1 MTDST
6 DTTSVAQRFSASLDL
21 AAEADRA
28 QKEEAERQ
36 RQIAEGRLLAFIDQS
51 DLSID
56 DLRAIADFIARGCQV
71 VTNDTLTQQVT
82 DQQQEIVRLNAAN
95 ETLQQ
100 QVVNLGGNHI
110 IAFPDEAERDKAEG
124 NLDQLRTPD
133 GKLMEPSALE
143 QIIITANRQ
152 PQPTQQQPQSPPRQG
167 QGQQQSQRQQG
178 NRQRG
183 GNSQQGSSNRQR
195 GGNSQQG
202 QQSGDDQSEPNAV
215 VRTWRRVTRPQPTS
229 TS

>member
-6 DTTSVAQRFSASLDL
+6 DTTSVAQRFTASLDL

-56 DLRAIADFIARGCQV
+56 DLKAIADFIARGCVV
-71 VTNDTLTQQVT
+71 VTNDMLTQQVT
-82 DQQQEIVRLNAAN
+82 DLQQEIVRLNAVN
-95 ETLQQ
+95 GTLEQ
-100 QVVNLGGNHI
+100 QVTALGGEYN
-110 IAFPDEAERDKAEG
+110 IAFPDTEERRKAEG
-124 NLDQLRTPD
+124 NLSLITTPD

-143 QIIITANRQ
+143 QIIIAANRQ
-152 PQPTQQQPQSPPRQG
+152 PQPTQQQPQTPPQQG
-167 QGQQQSQRQQG
+167 QSQQPTQRQQGNG

-183 GNSQQGSSNRQR
+183 GNSQQGRQ
-195 GGNSQQG
+195 
-202 QQSGDDQSEPNAV
+202 
-215 VRTWRRVTRPQPTS
+215 QPTQQPS
-229 TS
+229 KAKAAAKKAGSWLTGNPSK